1 MNNVETKREEKNSS
15 LPKYAPPMIK
25 VLDEKDLLSTFQV
38 SVNAVTWWGG
48 M

>member
-1 MNNVETKREEKNSS
+1 MNNVETKREENQI

-25 VLDEKDLLSTFQV
+25 ILDEKDLLSTFQV